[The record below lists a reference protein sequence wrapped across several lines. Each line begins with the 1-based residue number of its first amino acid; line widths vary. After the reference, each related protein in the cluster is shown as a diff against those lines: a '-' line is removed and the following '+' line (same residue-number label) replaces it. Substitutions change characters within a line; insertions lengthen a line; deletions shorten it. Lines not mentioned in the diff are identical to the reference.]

1 MLHDVGAFKS
11 PDGVV
16 RWSYLAAL
24 DDLQNSIGLRFANK
38 MTPNHIRYQN
48 NKMKVRLA
56 TQLLS
61 TSVADA
67 ICFLT
72 ESGVPHFENSAPT
85 VEFIKRLDQLFDI
98 LNCRSVAGRGFKQP
112 LRLSNSHVW
121 LPFLS
126 STREYLLLLRTLD
139 GALLSTKRATAP
151 EPGWSMDHRFRFLH
165 LKNRGGL
172 VCPSAGVLKIA
183 TLTETFLRTQ
193 DNLPLLKVQ
202 LLVLSRLGN
211 LNVFDS
217 VDFEDHVA
225 NTTVGLDNHYFCLIK
240 QHHFTRLLNQRV
252 HANNIRRKNTK
263 TILFMGQ

>member
-1 MLHDVGAFKS
+1 ATLAQLVEHSLYEQGFLVHCLTMDGHQSNVAMARILGAQTDAGKQLIPYFQLSGQNHRTYILFDPCHMIKLARNMLHDVGAFKS

-85 VEFIKRLDQLFDI
+85 VEFIK
-98 LNCRSVAGRGFKQP
+98 
-112 LRLSNSHVW
+112 
-121 LPFLS
+121 
-126 STREYLLLLRTLD
+126 
-139 GALLSTKRATAP
+139 
-151 EPGWSMDHRFRFLH
+151 
-165 LKNRGGL
+165 
-172 VCPSAGVLKIA
+172 VC
-183 TLTETFLRTQ
+183 
-193 DNLPLLKVQ
+193 
-202 LLVLSRLGN
+202 
-211 LNVFDS
+211 
-217 VDFEDHVA
+217 
-225 NTTVGLDNHYFCLIK
+225 CL
-240 QHHFTRLLNQRV
+240 
-252 HANNIRRKNTK
+252 
-263 TILFMGQ
+263 

>member
-1 MLHDVGAFKS
+1 LISRCGAAAVCGSTGNCVAQENVELVRASLQSPSYASPFHEEDV
-11 PDGVV
+11 
-16 RWSYLAAL
+16 AL
-24 DDLQNSIGLRFANK
+24 DVIEDNLSEHFSSEFYAILAQNIV
-38 MTPNHIRYQN
+38 TY
-48 NKMKVRLA
+48 
-56 TQLLS
+56 
-61 TSVADA
+61 
-67 ICFLT
+67 IC
-72 ESGVPHFENSAPT
+72 GWVVKN
-85 VEFIKRLDQLFDI
+85 I
-98 LNCRSVAGRGFKQP
+98 LK
-112 LRLSNSHVW
+112 
-121 LPFLS
+121 
-126 STREYLLLLRTLD
+126 
-139 GALLSTKRATAP
+139 STKCDECRFVLCRATAP
-151 EPGWSMDHRFRFLH
+151 EPGWCMDHRFRFLH

-240 QHHFTRLLNQRV
+240 SVVATYYDLRQHHFTRLLNQRV